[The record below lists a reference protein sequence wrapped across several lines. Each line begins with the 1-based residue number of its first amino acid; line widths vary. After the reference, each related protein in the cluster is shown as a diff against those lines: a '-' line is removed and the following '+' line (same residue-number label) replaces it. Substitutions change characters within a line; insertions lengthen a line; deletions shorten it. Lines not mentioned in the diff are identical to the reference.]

1 MTDCNDNVDVN
12 TTVSDDDDEE
22 KMRDLEILCIQGHE
36 KQRTQER

>member
-22 KMRDLEILCIQGHE
+22 KIFEPS
-36 KQRTQER
+36 KFSVVFA